1 MINVNIEKA
10 QNESDL
16 STLKRFTRKV
26 QESGVLPR
34 VRSLRYAERTK
45 SPYVKKKNKLKAIAR
60 KNDIE
65 KLIKL
70 GKMTEKRGR

>member
-45 SPYVKKKNKLKAIAR
+45 SPYVKKKNKLKAITR
-60 KNDIE
+60 KTDIE

>member
-1 MINVNIEKA
+1 MINVQIEKN

-34 VRSLRYAERTK
+34 VRSIRYAERTK
-45 SPYVKKKNKLKAIAR
+45 SPYVKKKNKLKSLAR
-60 KNDIE
+60 KAEFE
-65 KLIKL
+65 KLVKL
-70 GKMTEKRGR
+70 GKAVERRGR